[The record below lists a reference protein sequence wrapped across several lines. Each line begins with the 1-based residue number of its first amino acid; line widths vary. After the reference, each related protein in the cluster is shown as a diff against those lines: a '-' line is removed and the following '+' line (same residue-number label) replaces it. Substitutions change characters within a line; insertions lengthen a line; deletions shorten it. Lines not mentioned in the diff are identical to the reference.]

1 MQAGTFWQCPE
12 CGKRNKS
19 FAAVCFICGRERR
32 GARLVTGGGASVERV
47 RMSRGA
53 RALVAAGFAAAG
65 LLGFVLV
72 RTFRS
77 PALEADARAQEQQVD
92 DTGRE
97 PVPPQAT
104 MPGAPDSGWM
114 SASAATPPAPV
125 AAPLAVPPAA
135 DAGLTEQ
142 GPRSYVPSVPR
153 AQPRRP
159 AYTDADLRAIAAT
172 RGAGAVRD
180 RAYVVSLRQRRVDD
194 LRARIASARNAEE
207 RAALEGWLSG
217 AMTDLERATRE

>member
-32 GARLVTGGGASVERV
+32 GATLVSDGGPSVERV
-47 RMSRGA
+47 RMTRGA

-65 LLGFVLV
+65 VLGFLLV

-77 PALEADARAQEQQVD
+77 PALEADTAAAEQTVD
-92 DTGRE
+92 DSGRE

-114 SASAATPPAPV
+114 ATSTGTPDPAP
-125 AAPLAVPPAA
+125 AAPLA
-135 DAGLTEQ
+135 DAGLSSN
-142 GPRSYVPSVPR
+142 GARSYVPRVPR
-153 AQPRRP
+153 AQAQRR

-172 RGAGAVRD
+172 RGAAAVRD
-180 RAYVVSLRQRRVDD
+180 RGYVLALRQRRVDD
-194 LRARIASARNAEE
+194 LRARLAKANDPEE
-207 RAALEGWLSG
+207 RAALQGWLSG
-217 AMTDLERATRE
+217 AEADLERATRE